1 VTVPTIR
8 PDLNGPLTQ
17 CAVQHDAGPDR
28 KRRQRADS
36 HHQQLAV
43 YRHRRSVDHAKN
55 SAVEGEHEKRDHE
68 ADAGQCNCDLNH
80 PESIDYN
87 FLMPGELL

>member
-1 VTVPTIR
+1 
-8 PDLNGPLTQ
+8 
-17 CAVQHDAGPDR
+17 
-28 KRRQRADS
+28 
-36 HHQQLAV
+36 
-43 YRHRRSVDHAKN
+43 VDHAKN

-80 PESIDYN
+80 RESIDYN